1 MENAENRIGKKQKTR
16 GKAVRHSYRGTFF
29 LLAVLIVLGQTW
41 IMAVAQK
48 METVEQTTDPVF
60 LHIAESGADPGYQ
73 VATSESVTSEAAAP
87 EQEEGVDAGQ
97 DELMQQENTMQ
108 DKQTQETGADSF
120 EQTADKETA
129 DAIAASASV
138 ESDEPSASE
147 DANVEA
153 VALGSSGILAS
164 MERDIQNAGLSL
176 SNVLSYDWIVPQFYV
191 VNAGTSV
198 TPEVLNPTVLL
209 SKDVRIHGSS
219 DAPQIL
225 LYHTH
230 SQEAYAD
237 SIPGDKSQ
245 TIVGV
250 GDYLAELLTN
260 KYGYQVIHHTGE
272 YDVTDGKL
280 DRDPA
285 YSRALPAL
293 EQILAENPSIECII
307 DLHRDGV
314 ADNVRLV
321 TEIDGQPAAQIMW
334 FNGLCRD
341 ENGYLPGIAH
351 SWLET
356 NLALSLQLRVAAMS
370 SSPGLT
376 RFNYL
381 KSMRYNQHLRMSALI
396 EVGAQT
402 NTVSEAMN
410 TIPALADLLAQVLS
424 GK

>member
-108 DKQTQETGADSF
+108 EKQTQETGADSF

-138 ESDEPSASE
+138 ESDEPFASE

-153 VALGSSGILAS
+153 VALGSSGILTS

-370 SSPGLT
+370 SYPGLT

-410 TIPALADLLAQVLS
+410 TIPALADLLDQVLS

>member
-1 MENAENRIGKKQKTR
+1 MRN
-16 GKAVRHSYRGTFF
+16 SYRGTFF

-41 IMAVAQK
+41 IMAAAQQ
-48 METVEQTTDPVF
+48 MENREQTTDAAF
-60 LHIAESGADPGYQ
+60 LHIAESGVDPGYQ
-73 VATSESVTSEAAAP
+73 AASETVASEAASETTAL
-87 EQEEGVDAGQ
+87 EQDA
-97 DELMQQENTMQ
+97 EA
-108 DKQTQETGADSF
+108 GADHL
-120 EQTADKETA
+120 EQTADSENA

-138 ESDEPSASE
+138 ESAEPSATAE

-176 SNVLSYDWIVPQFYV
+176 ANVLNYDWIVPQFYV

-198 TPEVLNPTVLL
+198 TPEVLNPAVLL

-250 GDYLAELLTN
+250 GDYLAELLTT

-272 YDVTDGKL
+272 YDVKDGKL

-314 ADNVRLV
+314 ADDVRLV

-370 SSPGLT
+370 SYPGLT

-410 TIPALADLLAQVLS
+410 TIPALADLLDQVLS